1 MPSWLSAEDLVSRVV
16 MTRIYNSPIMQEV
29 GEQVFDEIPTDVK
42 GATYI
47 VLGESEVSE
56 KEYSQAMHETIA
68 ITLHVYHIND
78 ASPEKASIYTR
89 DLVKRLKFILL
100 KPFETEH
107 YVADKPRLD
116 MSQVITDIDSRS
128 RHGVIRMKFKVRHK
142 LKY

>member
-1 MPSWLSAEDLVSRVV
+1 
-16 MTRIYNSPIMQEV
+16 MQEV

-128 RHGVIRMKFKVRHK
+128 KHGVIRMKFKIRHK